1 MNKFLEITMR
11 VPLLD
16 LKPQYKL
23 LKKDIDEALIR
34 VAESQYFILGAEVE
48 RMEQAFCEYL
58 KCNYALGVSSG
69 TDALL
74 IALMALDI
82 KPGDEIIVPSYSF
95 FATAGVVSRLDAVPV
110 FTDIDPV
117 SFNIDPIEI
126 RRKITKKTKA
136 IIPVHLYGQSAAMDE
151 IMEIANFKKIRVIE
165 DAAQA
170 IGSQFKDGR
179 QVGTIG
185 DIGCFSFFPSK
196 NLGCFGDGGLVVTND
211 QELAKKLKILRVH
224 GAEPKYYHKI
234 IGGNFRLDAIQAAV
248 INVKLPFLNK
258 WSEKRRRNAETYN
271 KLFVNARLSD
281 GTGRISF
288 DTRNPVLIPKAIYK
302 PEKGPKPG
310 EVQLLSNYHIY
321 NQYIIRVAKRDEL
334 RQFLTDNNIGT
345 EIYYPLP
352 FHIQECFLDLGYR
365 VGDFPFAEEA
375 ANTSIALP
383 IYPELGK
390 EQIEYVVNKIKAF
403 FKK

>member
-1 MNKFLEITMR
+1 MR